1 MRRFRRTTKDSLDLL
16 LDTICNAFGGIV
28 LIAVLIT
35 LLTRHAR
42 ETVDP
47 KSAAEDRDVV
57 EQQIFDTRRELDELR
72 RYFEEI
78 REKSAPDPEAT
89 AALQAAT
96 ERLEAAKKANEAAW
110 TEWQTAAS
118 RAGGNDPEADRLV
131 SERASLARRLADA
144 QSAHSAAEATLD
156 RMQRRF
162 QELQDKI
169 DQEIAARSEMLRL
182 PKERSKEGGL
192 SNFVLFFDEVFPL
205 HLFRER
211 RWQENRDP
219 LAWVDVTE
227 RTCEVTPQ
235 RGKGI
240 APGAVT
246 AQLKETIAAM
256 QKSGEYAAI
265 YLTPESVKAYRALR
279 EELLQAGVLFGWT
292 VDERTTQRFGPDGT
306 SPPPL

>member
-110 TEWQTAAS
+110 TAWQTAAS

-144 QSAHSAAEATLD
+144 QSAQSAAEATLD
-156 RMQRRF
+156 RMHRRF
-162 QELQDKI
+162 QELKDKI

-182 PKERSKEGGL
+182 PKEGVENDDLR
-192 SNFVLFFDEVFPL
+192 NFILFFDEVFPL
-205 HLFRER
+205 LTFKNES
-211 RWQENRDP
+211 WQENRDP

-227 RTCEVTPQ
+227 SACEVTPQ
-235 RGKGI
+235 RGKGVPP
-240 APGAVT
+240 ARVAAELAQTFAEMRNRGA
-246 AQLKETIAAM
+246 
-256 QKSGEYAAI
+256 YAAI
-265 YLTPESVKAYRALR
+265 YLTSESVQAYRALR
-279 EELLQAGVLFGWT
+279 KELIQSGVLFGWM

>member
-1 MRRFRRTTKDSLDLL
+1 MRRSRRTNKDSFDLL

-72 RYFEEI
+72 RYFDEI
-78 REKSAPDPEAT
+78 REKSTLDPAT
-89 AALQAAT
+89 SAALQAAID
-96 ERLEAAKKANEAAW
+96 RLDAAKKANEAAW
-110 TEWQTAAS
+110 TKWQAAAG
-118 RAGGNDPEADRLV
+118 RAGGNDPDADRLV
-131 SERASLARRLADA
+131 SERATLARRLADA
-144 QSAHSAAEATLD
+144 RSAQNAAEATLD
-156 RMQRRF
+156 RMQTRMK
-162 QELQDKI
+162 ELQDKI
-169 DQEIAARSEMLRL
+169 DQEVASRSEILRL

-192 SNFVLFFDEVFPL
+192 SNFILFYDEVFPL
-205 HLFRER
+205 HLFRNR
-211 RWQENRDP
+211 RWQANRDP

-227 RTCEVTPQ
+227 RTCRVTPQ

-240 APGAVT
+240 PPAAV
-246 AQLKETIAAM
+246 ANQLRETIAEM
-256 QKSGEYAAI
+256 RRRGEYAAI
-265 YLTPESVKAYRALR
+265 YLTPESVRAYRALR
-279 EELLQAGVLFGWT
+279 GELLEAGVLFGWT

>member
-1 MRRFRRTTKDSLDLL
+1 MRRSRRTINDSFDLL

-35 LLTRHAR
+35 LLTKHAR

-47 KSAAEDRDVV
+47 KSATEDRDVV
-57 EQQIFDTRRELDELR
+57 EQQIFDTRSELDELQ
-72 RYFEEI
+72 RYFDEI
-78 REKSAPDPEAT
+78 REKSPPDQQAI
-89 AALQAAT
+89 AALQVAT
-96 ERLEAAKKANEAAW
+96 ERLEAAKRANEAAW
-110 TEWQTAAS
+110 AEWQTAAS
-118 RAGGNDPEADRLV
+118 RAGGNDPDADRLV

-144 QSAHSAAEATLD
+144 QSAQSAADSTLD
-156 RMQRRF
+156 RMQRRL
-162 QELQDKI
+162 QDLQDKI

-205 HLFRER
+205 HLFRDR
-211 RWQENRDP
+211 RWQENREP

-227 RTCEVTPQ
+227 RTCEVSPQ

-240 APGAVT
+240 APGAV
-246 AQLKETIAAM
+246 AVQLKETIAAM
-256 QKSGEYAAI
+256 QKGGEYAVI
-265 YLTPESVKAYRALR
+265 YLTPDSVKAYRALR
-279 EELLQAGVLFGWT
+279 HELIQAGLLFGWA
-292 VDERTTQRFGPDGT
+292 VDERIPQQFGPDGT

>member
-1 MRRFRRTTKDSLDLL
+1 MRRSRRANKDSFDLL

-72 RYFEEI
+72 RYFDEI
-78 REKSAPDPEAT
+78 REKSTADPATT
-89 AALQAAT
+89 AALQGAMD
-96 ERLEAAKKANEAAW
+96 RLEAARRANEAAW
-110 TEWQTAAS
+110 SQWQAAAS
-118 RAGGNDPEADRLV
+118 RAGGNDPDADRLV
-131 SERASLARRLADA
+131 SERAMLARRLADA
-144 QSAHSAAEATLD
+144 RSAQSAAEATLD
-156 RMQRRF
+156 RMQSRMK
-162 QELQDKI
+162 ELQGKI

-182 PKERSKEGGL
+182 PKERPKEGGV
-192 SNFVLFFDEVFPL
+192 SNFILAFGEVFPL
-205 HLFRER
+205 YLFRDGR
-211 RWQENRDP
+211 RQANRDP
-219 LAWVDVTE
+219 LAWVDVTG
-227 RTCEVTPQ
+227 RTVEVTPQ

-240 APGAVT
+240 PPREVAN
-246 AQLKETIAAM
+246 QLRETIAEM
-256 QKSGEYAAI
+256 RSRREYAAI

-279 EELLQAGVLFGWT
+279 EELVQSGVLFGWT
-292 VDERTTQRFGPDGT
+292 VDEQTTHLFGPDGT

>member
-96 ERLEAAKKANEAAW
+96 ETLEAAKKANEAAW
-110 TEWQTAAS
+110 TAWQTAAS

-144 QSAHSAAEATLD
+144 QSAQSAAEATLD

-192 SNFVLFFDEVFPL
+192 SNFILSFDEVFPL
-205 HLFRER
+205 WMFSER
-211 RWQENRDP
+211 GWQKNRDP
-219 LAWVDVTE
+219 LAWVDITE
-227 RTCEVTPQ
+227 RSYEATPQ
-235 RGKGI
+235 RGRGI
-240 APGAVT
+240 APDSVAT
-246 AQLKETIAAM
+246 QLQETIAEM
-256 QKSGEYAAI
+256 RRSGEYAAI
-265 YLTPESVKAYRALR
+265 YLTPDSVKAYRALR
-279 EELLQAGVLFGWT
+279 QKLIQAGVRFGWT
-292 VDERTTQRFGPDGT
+292 VEERRTHQFGPDGT